1 MELLPLFYPFR
12 TVFTVPSFRH
22 FTVLTLSNRLVF

>member
-1 MELLPLFYPFR
+1 MEVLPLFYPYR
-12 TVFTVPSFRH
+12 TMFWVPSFRH